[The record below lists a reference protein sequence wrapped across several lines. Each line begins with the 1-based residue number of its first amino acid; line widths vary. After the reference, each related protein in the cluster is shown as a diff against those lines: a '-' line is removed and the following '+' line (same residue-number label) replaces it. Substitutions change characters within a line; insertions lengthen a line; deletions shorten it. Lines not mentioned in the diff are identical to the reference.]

1 MFGRRWTREPSEKR
15 SPPQPVISPVLIWFF
30 ESVELI
36 TDGDLAAVGVAGD
49 AGGLQGA
56 TPVDDGHA
64 VGGAVESL
72 GWGADDGVGEDGG

>member
-1 MFGRRWTREPSEKR
+1 MLVR
-15 SPPQPVISPVLIWFF
+15 FF
-30 ESVELI
+30 QSVKFI
-36 TDGDLAAVGVAGD
+36 ADGDLAAVGVAGD

-56 TPVDDGHA
+56 TLVDDGHA

>member
-1 MFGRRWTREPSEKR
+1 MFIGCFEP
-15 SPPQPVISPVLIWFF
+15 
-30 ESVELI
+30 VEFI
-36 TDGDLAAVGVAGD
+36 ADGDLAAVGVAGD
-49 AGGLQGA
+49 SGGLQGA